1 MGRRASVV
9 LATATP
15 TEIEIKLALPG
26 VDAQA
31 VVAAL
36 AASPVL
42 ARRKHQRQTVFS
54 QYFDTPEQALRRQRV
69 ALRLRRLDGGSST
82 EQPQWRQTLK
92 TAGQGDSAL
101 SVRGE
106 WEMAVPGPA
115 LALELLHNSPWPQM
129 DAQGTLSATLQ
140 PCFVTEFERTTWQ
153 VRQRDGSHIEV
164 ALDIGTITA
173 EGRSVPLCELELEL
187 LAGPPA
193 ALFALA
199 QRIAR
204 TVAVLPLAASKAER
218 GFNLQQSA
226 TVAPVL
232 AKPPAVTAKAP
243 LSAIARRV
251 LGEAFV
257 QFTANLYAL
266 QTAEAPEL
274 VHQTRV
280 GWRRFRSLWQLLHPL
295 LTSIALP
302 SLEALRPLLD
312 SLGHLRDS
320 DVARTQ
326 TLPPL
331 AQASALDNL
340 HVSGDEVM
348 QEWERLQT
356 VLAQAAHQELL
367 VVRSLLAEPAV
378 GAALLDLS
386 HWLETIDGPLAATV
400 PLPKRKAKA
409 KAQNKA
415 QKRDIQALR
424 QRAMQQAQRL
434 DQLVAQCIH
443 DHTPE
448 GIERQHRVRILAK
461 RLRYSVHA
469 LAPILPKHLQQQH
482 RVAQALQERLGTERD
497 LLQARHLAARCGG
510 SPLWLAFLQGVA
522 VARALNHPPQ
532 Q

>member
-1 MGRRASVV
+1 MGRRAQVA
-9 LATATP
+9 LTAAVP

-26 VDAQA
+26 ANVQA

-42 ARRKHQRQTVFS
+42 ARRKAQRQTVFS
-54 QYFDTPEQALRRQRV
+54 QYFDTPDQALRRQRV
-69 ALRLRRLDGGSST
+69 ALRLRRLGNPA
-82 EQPQWRQTLK
+82 QPQWRQTLK

-106 WEMAVPGPA
+106 WEMPVPGPA
-115 LALELLHNSPWPQM
+115 LALELLHTSPWPQM
-129 DAQGTLSATLQ
+129 DAEGALSAALQ

-164 ALDIGTITA
+164 ALDIGTITT

-218 GFNLQQSA
+218 GFHLQQSA
-226 TVAPVL
+226 TAVPVL
-232 AKPPAVTAKAP
+232 AKPPTVAANTP
-243 LSAIARRV
+243 FHTIARRV
-251 LGEAFV
+251 LGEAFA
-257 QFTANLYAL
+257 QFTANLYQL
-266 QTAEAPEL
+266 QTAELPEL

-280 GWRRFRSLWQLLHPL
+280 GWRRFRSLWQM
-295 LTSIALP
+295 
-302 SLEALRPLLD
+302 LRPLLPGVTLPSFEPLQPLLS
-312 SLGHLRDS
+312 SLGQLRDL

-331 AQASALDNL
+331 AQASASDSL
-340 HVSGDEVM
+340 HISGDEVM
-348 QEWERLQT
+348 QEWQRLQT
-356 VLAQAAHQELL
+356 VLAQVAHQELL
-367 VVRSLLAEPAV
+367 MVRSLLARPAV

-386 HWLETIDGPLAATV
+386 YWLETIDGPLAV
-400 PLPKRKAKA
+400 PLPAPKAKT
-409 KAQNKA
+409 
-415 QKRDIQALR
+415 QKRDLKALR
-424 QRAMQQAQRL
+424 QRAVQQAKRL
-434 DQLVAQCIH
+434 DQLVTQCIR
-443 DHTPE
+443 DHTPK
-448 GIERQHRVRILAK
+448 GIELQHRVRILAK

-469 LAPILPKHLQQQH
+469 LASVLPPQLQQQH
-482 RVAQALQERLGTERD
+482 RIAQALQERLGVERD
-497 LLQARHLAARCGG
+497 LLQARHLAARCDG